1 MSIRNL
7 KKIRR
12 FLQKIEVFKCLK
24 NVLSLKM
31 SKLTARPLYNKKHV
45 RIDIYYNTIYI
56 YKTFDGVCNIAKKCH
71 FCFDFTQN
79 LNKILI

>member
-1 MSIRNL
+1 MRNL

-24 NVLSLKM
+24 NVLSLTM

-45 RIDIYYNTIYI
+45 RDRHIYI
-56 YKTFDGVCNIAKKCH
+56 IIRHLAAFENIAKICLFWYALK
-71 FCFDFTQN
+71 QKP
-79 LNKILI
+79 NKILT